1 MLVEKGNPFAWF
13 SQQMAFSEIAFT
25 SIFFSLYLSKLPILK
40 WAQHSQEVLKWKGLF
55 IRCGVAFYLCNEWR
69 NIMFIFRRRHG
80 KILFPAFPLFFL
92 IAHLYEQI
100 WLLRGVWRGNSH
112 LRAIILKAKIYCC
125 ALQMELLQW
134 RKVSRHPHSSTVRRK
149 NRCGRR
155 VELVNWG
162 GGGDNGAG

>member
-13 SQQMAFSEIAFT
+13 SQQMAFTEIAFT
-25 SIFFSLYLSKLPILK
+25 SFYLFFLLSWPKLPILK
-40 WAQHSQEVLKWKGLF
+40 WAQHSREVLKWKGLF

-80 KILFPAFPLFFL
+80 KILSAFQLFFL

-100 WLLRGVWRGNSH
+100 WLLRGVRRGNSH

-125 ALQMELLQW
+125 ASQTEWLRS
-134 RKVSRHPHSSTVRRK
+134 RKAPTLRHGAKKS
-149 NRCGRR
+149 RCGWR
-155 VELVNWG
+155 VESVAWG